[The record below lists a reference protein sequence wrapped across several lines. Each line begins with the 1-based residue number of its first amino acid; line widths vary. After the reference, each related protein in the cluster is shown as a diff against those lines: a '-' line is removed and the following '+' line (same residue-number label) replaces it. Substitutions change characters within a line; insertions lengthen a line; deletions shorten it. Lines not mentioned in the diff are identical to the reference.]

1 MIVIS
6 SREFRENQKKYFDL
20 ARIQRVIIKRRNQ
33 FLELV
38 SHGDSIPESV
48 SPSNDPYFDDP
59 RNIEEIL
66 KASEE
71 AKNGKGIT
79 FTSTEQIKEFFD
91 KL

>member
-20 ARIQRVIIKRRNQ
+20 AQIQRVIIKRKDQ

-38 SHGDSIPESV
+38 SHGNSIPESV
-48 SPSNDPYFDDP
+48 SPSNDPFFDDP

-66 KASEE
+66 KASKE
-71 AKNGKGIT
+71 AKEGKT
-79 FTSTEQIKEFFD
+79 V
-91 KL
+91 KLTPELKDELFGEL

>member
-6 SREFRENQKKYFDL
+6 SREFRENQKKYFEL
-20 ARIQRVIIKRRNQ
+20 ARIQRVIIKRKDQ

-66 KASEE
+66 KADEE
-71 AKNGKGIT
+71 MKQGKKVKLT
-79 FTSTEQIKEFFD
+79 PELKD
-91 KL
+91 KLFGGL

>member
-20 ARIQRVIIKRRNQ
+20 ARIQRVIIKRKDQ

-66 KASEE
+66 KADEE
-71 AKNGKGIT
+71 MKQGKSIS
-79 FTSTEQIKEFFD
+79 FSSHEELKKFFEN
-91 KL
+91 L

>member
-20 ARIQRVIIKRRNQ
+20 ARMQRVIIKRKNQ

-38 SHGDSIPESV
+38 SHGDTIPESV

-59 RNIEEIL
+59 RNIEEVL
-66 KASEE
+66 KAAEE
-71 AKNGKGIT
+71 VRQGKKVELTPELKDELFGG
-79 FTSTEQIKEFFD
+79 
-91 KL
+91 L